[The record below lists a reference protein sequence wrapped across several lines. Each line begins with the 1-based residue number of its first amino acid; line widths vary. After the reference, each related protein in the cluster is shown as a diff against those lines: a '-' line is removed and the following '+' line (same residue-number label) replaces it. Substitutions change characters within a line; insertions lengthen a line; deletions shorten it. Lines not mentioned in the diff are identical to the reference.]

1 MEPSSTTR
9 LPNDILFII
18 FSHSCLHCQDHYNQ
32 SWDDR
37 PLRAIKPCRPKQQPD
52 EKSWYSIDR
61 DTLFA
66 VCLASKRLRDVA
78 QPILYHEF
86 VLGYGDSWKS
96 NMYDW
101 GGRLASFMQ
110 TLARRPDLSRQVKVV
125 YINTLLFK
133 PNEEGNRSAL
143 LEAAQAMKIDLP
155 AVWKRRASK
164 IPASE
169 AQDWP
174 EVYPIFLSS
183 YLDDSRDLTER
194 QERHLR
200 WAMNESSA
208 PAWRWLNS
216 ELIATLIA
224 QTHCVQYLSLQG
236 NHTWPT
242 CGLPG
247 SSLRSLGVAN
257 LPLKTLDLGVGANSL
272 IELAPALQTLNLHQ
286 YKGDLRSWDIELP
299 CLKTLRITDTF
310 LSANSIRRLLNAC
323 TGGLTAFEFESYKD
337 DESPRCGYEGNPPIP
352 PDMLHDNHF
361 QPSDVIEI
369 LQKHKSTLR
378 VLHLDLTTRRFHMRK
393 IPLEVN
399 LKNFTTLRHIFINAI
414 PLFGLRRE
422 QNSDSGMLT
431 RFLPRSIVSLVIY
444 RETLDRR
451 RLIDGAL
458 FASADSK
465 FQSQDKFPFLSHV
478 GCNLACTLERDL
490 TTESSLLSLFEPA
503 GVNFCTTVE
512 SLSKLKPYLNGPN
525 GSSRLRLPN
534 WDSDDD
540 L

>member
-1 MEPSSTTR
+1 MESSSTPR

-18 FSHSCLHCQDHYNQ
+18 FSHFCLHCQDHHSQ

-37 PLRAIKPCRPKQQPD
+37 PLCAIKPCREEQQPD
-52 EKSWYSIDR
+52 AKSWYSIDR
-61 DTLFA
+61 NTLFA
-66 VCLASKRLRDVA
+66 ACLASKRLRDAA

-96 NMYDW
+96 N
-101 GGRLASFMQ
+101 L
-110 TLARRPDLSRQVKVV
+110 
-125 YINTLLFK
+125 TLLFK
-133 PNEEGNRSAL
+133 PNEERNRAAL
-143 LEAAQAMKIDLP
+143 LEAARSLKIDLP
-155 AVWKRRASK
+155 AVWKRRASN

-216 ELIATLIA
+216 ELIAMLIA
-224 QTHCVQYLSLQG
+224 QTHCVQYVSLQG

-242 CGLPG
+242 KGLPG
-247 SSLRSLGVAN
+247 SSIRLLGVAN
-257 LPLKTLDLGVGANSL
+257 LPLKTLDLGIGANSL
-272 IELAPALQTLNLHQ
+272 IELASTLQTLNLHQ
-286 YKGDLRSWDIELP
+286 YSGDFRSWDTELP
-299 CLKTLRITDTF
+299 CLKTLRITDTWF
-310 LSANSIRRLLNAC
+310 SAHRLSRLLNAC
-323 TGGLTAFEFESYKD
+323 TGGLSVFEFEAYKN
-337 DESPRCGYEGNPPIP
+337 ETLRYVVSTARILPGINNAYSKKYEIDPPILP
-352 PDMLHDNHF
+352 DNHF
-361 QPSDVIEI
+361 QPSDVIDI
-369 LQKHKSTLR
+369 LQRHKSTLR
-378 VLHLDLTTRRFHMRK
+378 VLHLDLKNLRYHMRK
-393 IPLEVN
+393 IPLDMN
-399 LKNFTTLRHIFINAI
+399 LKNFTTLQHVFINAI
-414 PLFGLRRE
+414 PLVGLRRE
-422 QNSDSGMLT
+422 YNTDSGVLIQL
-431 RFLPRSIVSLVIY
+431 LPRSIVSLAVY

-451 RLIDGAL
+451 RLIRGAI
-458 FASADSK
+458 FALADRKS
-465 FQSQDKFPFLSHV
+465 QSQDEFPFLSHV
-478 GCNLACTLERDL
+478 AYNLKQDPA
-490 TTESSLLSLFEPA
+490 TESSLLSLFESA

-525 GSSRLRLPN
+525 GDSRLRLPN